1 MAVVQGGRPATAARW
16 INEDGVEK
24 IVVQIRWVD
33 AHGVDHLVW
42 DGTMPAFVEAV
53 RASGSGTV
61 VAPTVSA
68 GQRLSMPV
76 VGLAEGEVR
85 SIIVAAGAR
94 LGVPAAA
101 GSGLVRVPVVA
112 AGARIEMPHM
122 TGSGSVRAPL
132 AGQFTVSDVNVP
144 MVTGEGEVYAPAVQV
159 PVDLDIAAASAVGEV
174 LIPVVRAGGAV
185 LVTVVSGSGSVTVPV
200 VSAGQSI
207 AMPTAAGSGLVRV
220 PVVAVPG
227 TVSVPMITGSGVVNV
242 PVVKNGESYTDN
254 FNRASLGSDWGVYS
268 PLPAISGSTKM
279 QAGTPSFNQAF
290 TCFPMYVS
298 ALSSDN
304 QSVSIKL
311 DSPTGTLNTNGACA
325 VGGYL
330 RSTGTANSGTLVA
343 FQAYGSS
350 CNILSKSGSTFTQR
364 ATNTLSSAITAGD
377 VFELRAVSNGYTL
390 YRNGL
395 VVCSWLDS
403 GNLMTIGASNH
414 RGGAIVMSANN
425 ANTSYAAQY
434 SMAVDEFTLKDI

>member
-16 INEDGVEK
+16 ITEDGVEK

-94 LGVPAAA
+94 LGVPVAA

-159 PVDLDIAAASAVGEV
+159 PVDLDIATASAVGEV

-220 PVVAVPG
+220 PVVAVPAA
-227 TVSVPMITGSGVVNV
+227 VSVPMITGSGVVKV
-242 PVVKNGESYTDN
+242 PTVKAGESYTDN
-254 FNRASLGSDWGVYS
+254 FNRASLGADWGVYS
-268 PLPAISGSTKM
+268 PLPIISGSTKM
-279 QAGTPSFNQAF
+279 QAGSVSFGQQALCTPMYAQAF
-290 TCFPMYVS
+290 TS
-298 ALSSDN
+298 NN
-304 QSVSIKL
+304 QSVSVTL
-311 DSPTGTLNTNGACA
+311 VAPTGTLNTSGGC
-325 VGGYL
+325 VFGGYL
-330 RSTGTANSGTLVA
+330 RSTGVANSGTMVA
-343 FQAYGSS
+343 FQAYGSTVV
-350 CNILSKSGSTFTQR
+350 IASKSGSTFTQR
-364 ATNTLSSAITAGD
+364 ATNTLSSAVTALD
-377 VFELRAVSNGYTL
+377 VFEFRAVSNGYTL

-395 VVCSWLDS
+395 VACSWLDS
-403 GNLMTIGASNH
+403 GNLMTIGPSNL
-414 RGGAIVMSANN
+414 RGGVIVMSAYNG
-425 ANTSYAAQY
+425 NTSNQLQY
-434 SMAVDEFTLKDI
+434 SMAIDEFTLKDI